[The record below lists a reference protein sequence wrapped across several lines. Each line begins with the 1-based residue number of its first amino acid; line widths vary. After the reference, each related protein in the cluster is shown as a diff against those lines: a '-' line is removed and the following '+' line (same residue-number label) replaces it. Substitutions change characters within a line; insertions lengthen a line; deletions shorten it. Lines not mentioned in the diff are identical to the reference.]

1 MQDDVVADDA
11 VVINGY
17 VGIEKAVVAYLGA
30 LFNDDMGVDLA
41 ALAYDS
47 ILADVGKRT
56 YIATLAHLGCGSD
69 ASQGMDA
76 CALGRVLLVE
86 SEQAGH
92 SLVGIVHF
100 HKGGCDRL

>member
-11 VVINGY
+11 VVINGD

-47 ILADVGKRT
+47 IFADVGKRT
-56 YIATLAHLGCGSD
+56 YIGILANLCGFWAVGATQARGWMPVRLAVFCS
-69 ASQGMDA
+69 
-76 CALGRVLLVE
+76 
-86 SEQAGH
+86 
-92 SLVGIVHF
+92 
-100 HKGGCDRL
+100 

>member
-11 VVINGY
+11 VVIDGN
-17 VGIEKAVVAYLGA
+17 VWIEKAVVSYLGA
-30 LFNDDMGVDLA
+30 LFDNDMGVNLT
-41 ALAYDS
+41 ALAHYS
-47 ILADVGKRT
+47 VLTDVGKRT

-86 SEQAGH
+86 SEQASH

-100 HKGGCDRL
+100 HKGGWDRL